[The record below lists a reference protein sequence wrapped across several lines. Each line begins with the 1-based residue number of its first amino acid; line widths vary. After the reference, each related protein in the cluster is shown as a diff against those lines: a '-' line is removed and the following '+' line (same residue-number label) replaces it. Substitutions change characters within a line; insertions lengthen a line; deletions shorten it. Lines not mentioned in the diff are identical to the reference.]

1 MQPNIIITHYTVT
14 AALCSV
20 IMRRDITLRT
30 PLQDP
35 SQVKYK
41 QNTRA
46 SQLDERLHV
55 IKEISK
61 HL

>member
-1 MQPNIIITHYTVT
+1 
-14 AALCSV
+14 
-20 IMRRDITLRT
+20 MRRDITLRT

-41 QNTRA
+41 QTTRA
-46 SQLDERLHV
+46 SQLDEPLHV
-55 IKEISK
+55 IKDISK